1 MSHLPLV
8 LRTESLDSLA
18 GPSSSSSP
26 TPTSSNSILSPDIT
40 GFRSRLRGRHDTNS
54 SSSSS
59 GSSDADEEAL
69 ALKDRGTA
77 TPRIQVGMDN
87 RKLPLLPDNQF
98 PLIAKSKSLETHT
111 MNTLLQPIEGEEHKR
126 GRPRGARTMQADEV
140 GSGSLRIASGSGSTS
155 GTKGRRP
162 LPLPP
167 SSNNISPTLNDLC
180 PSTSITISPT
190 LNEPCPS
197 TSTTSSIRSVRPLPT
212 PTKVEEA
219 EQQTPI
225 ESRTPTLPYL
235 RAASSSRF
243 EAMPEASTS
252 QKTIEQTFSIPSSSR
267 SVVVQKDPPA
277 SPPTFATTPSSL
289 SSKTYSKEETL
300 ISSYVRSSQP
310 RTEDLIGPPRST
322 PREQNPLRVNR
333 DKIVAPVAIKPSA
346 SQKQV
351 SAAGPESSSSSGKK
365 NSALEKVSRKTMEIQ
380 IDVSPVT
387 PPPFSDL
394 VPRRLLEPPLSL
406 SVDGHGSLEL
416 SDQHVKPLRSPPS
429 MPQLRL
435 QPSNPE
441 PGDRFPPAKLVKKSK
456 MREILSAQ
464 KGETGMTAER
474 RSKDAETVQEF
485 SKSDP
490 STTSKRPPP
499 LVSQAS
505 HLLAS
510 NYTIV
515 NEPETL
521 LPPSPY
527 FHGSMGQ
534 SSKSSSLPSSP
545 LPTPNSVH
553 NVSSFSSPKPSPT
566 SLYHFNTPSP
576 TFAATSQGSHDSSMS
591 HRSRCSANDYAR
603 LDPSRYTSFPLMSA
617 PPSTTMSRTL
627 PQQLSPQPSSADLR
641 NPSATTKK
649 PRSSFD
655 SPQVMS
661 TKSNLSREETHR
673 TFKLPL
679 SSNKPLPPDP
689 AILSLQ
695 RQFDDIMHS

>member
-1 MSHLPLV
+1 
-8 LRTESLDSLA
+8 
-18 GPSSSSSP
+18 
-26 TPTSSNSILSPDIT
+26 
-40 GFRSRLRGRHDTNS
+40 
-54 SSSSS
+54 
-59 GSSDADEEAL
+59 
-69 ALKDRGTA
+69 
-77 TPRIQVGMDN
+77 
-87 RKLPLLPDNQF
+87 
-98 PLIAKSKSLETHT
+98 
-111 MNTLLQPIEGEEHKR
+111 
-126 GRPRGARTMQADEV
+126 MQADEV

-219 EQQTPI
+219 EMQAPI
-225 ESRTPTLPYL
+225 ESRTRTISLPSSPSHSDFPPSTLPYLRTANHPSTSITISPTLNEPCPSTSTTSSIRSVRPLPIPTKVEEAEMQAPIESRTRTLSLPSSPSHSDFPPSTLPYL

-252 QKTIEQTFSIPSSSR
+252 QKTIEQTSSMPSSSR
-267 SVVVQKDPPA
+267 SVVMQKDPPA
-277 SPPTFATTPSSL
+277 SPPTFATTSSSL
-289 SSKTYSKEETL
+289 RSKTHSKEETL
-300 ISSYVRSSQP
+300 IPSSVRSSQP

-474 RSKDAETVQEF
+474 RSKDAETGQEF

-490 STTSKRPPP
+490 STASKRPPP